1 MEAWK
6 IFMYLFCT
14 TIIKYESLLLANNG
28 KYMNKKWQLSIKKNQ
43 FWHTFYKKDVWH
55 NIFWPLRKKDKSW
68 YDFAYFFIADI
79 FEMVTTDIAKFP
91 ILLYG
96 L

>member
-28 KYMNKKWQLSIKKNQ
+28 KYMNKKWQLSIKKTN
-43 FWHTFYKKDVWH
+43 FDILFTKKTFDI
-55 NIFWPLRKKDKSW
+55 IFFGRLERKTSHDM
-68 YDFAYFFIADI
+68 ILHI
-79 FEMVTTDIAKFP
+79 F
-91 ILLYG
+91 L
-96 L
+96 